1 MATPYE
7 VKTFRYWQGSTL
19 RQISELA
26 HKNFRSRVWSRLALA
41 PASPLRI
48 EALPIIKGF
57 LCSDPRR

>member
-19 RQISELA
+19 CQISKLA
-26 HKNFRSRVWSRLALA
+26 HQNFHCRVGSRLALA
-41 PASPLRI
+41 PARPLRI

-57 LCSDPRR
+57 LCSYPRG